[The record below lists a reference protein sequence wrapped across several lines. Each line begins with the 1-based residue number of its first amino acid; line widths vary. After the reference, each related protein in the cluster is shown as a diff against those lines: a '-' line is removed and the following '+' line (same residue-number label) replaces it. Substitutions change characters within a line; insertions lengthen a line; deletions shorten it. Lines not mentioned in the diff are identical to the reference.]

1 MNYESNRTFT
11 NYIHKNLAIPTIYTR
26 LGWEEIKTDAAV
38 LDYIDRM
45 CGIDYFFRDSAKK
58 VITVQE
64 RFRTNYYA
72 KYDDFTI
79 RYHSGDDATNIH
91 YKSEYYKIRA
101 DYMIYGIV
109 NCDKLNYVHN
119 CTEFLKIVLVDLRQL
134 YLQIDSGLIQIGN
147 TKTAVTPLIKC
158 EVKYNTEDKKSFVAF
173 DIPKLIAHFGNTI
186 IKKRLGYD

>member
-26 LGWEEIKTDAAV
+26 LGWEEVKTNAEV

-45 CGIDYFFRDSAKK
+45 CGIDYFFRDDTKK
-58 VITVQE
+58 IISVQE

-72 KYDDFTI
+72 KYNDFTI

-101 DYMIYGIV
+101 DYMIYGVV
-109 NCDKLNYVHN
+109 NSDKLDYVRN
-119 CTEFLKIVLVDLRQL
+119 CTAFLKIVLVDLRQL
-134 YLQIDSGLIQIGN
+134 YLQIDSGAIQIG
-147 TKTAVTPLIKC
+147 TAKRNADPLMKC
-158 EVKYNTEDKKSFVAF
+158 DVRFNTEDKKSFVAF
-173 DIPKLIAHFGNTI
+173 NIPQLIAHFGNTI